1 MNAVD
6 TFCTPLTLTLSP
18 YSGEG
23 TRLLERELGRGRA
36 FSSRTVTGNNAADG
50 RFRQGH

>member
-1 MNAVD
+1 MKAVD

-18 YSGEG
+18 YWGEG
-23 TRLLERELGRGRA
+23 TRLLERELGRERA
-36 FSSRTVTGNNAADG
+36 FSSRTVTRNNAADG